1 MEIDITIERID
12 NGYILSGKGVT
23 TGKHYFKDLET
34 FANVVL
40 VEELREIDKRI
51 MEHEKPKEPF
61 TFKLVS
67 DL

>member
-23 TGKHYFKDLET
+23 AGKHYYKDLET
-34 FANVVL
+34 FAMLNI
-40 VEELREIDKRI
+40 VENLREIDKQI
-51 MEHEKPKEPF
+51 KEHQIPKEPF

>member
-1 MEIDITIERID
+1 MEIDIKIERID

-23 TGKHYFKDLET
+23 TGKHYYKDLET
-34 FANVVL
+34 FANVVI

-51 MEHEKPKEPF
+51 REHKMPTEPF